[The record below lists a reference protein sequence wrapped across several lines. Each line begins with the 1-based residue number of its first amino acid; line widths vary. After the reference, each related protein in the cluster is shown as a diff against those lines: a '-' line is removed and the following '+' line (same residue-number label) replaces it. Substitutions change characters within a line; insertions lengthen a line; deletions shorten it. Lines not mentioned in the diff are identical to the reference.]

1 MSSQFAVGTTSNI
14 DATLNAILRRLDAI
28 ELKMEPLQPLQDQ
41 VATLETAVQDQ
52 ATQQQQLDAT
62 VNRLAKAQSARRATH
77 DYRSSRSSN
86 QVGTTAEPR
95 ARTSLLRPTSSNF
108 QNSMAPATPALA
120 QPLRALLPRASYAGE
135 PAGRVRRLLLAG

>member
-1 MSSQFAVGTTSNI
+1 MMSSQFAAGTTSNI

-62 VNRLAKAQSARRATH
+62 VNRLAKAQSDAR
-77 DYRSSRSSN
+77 
-86 QVGTTAEPR
+86 
-95 ARTSLLRPTSSNF
+95 
-108 QNSMAPATPALA
+108 
-120 QPLRALLPRASYAGE
+120 LP
-135 PAGRVRRLLLAG
+135 

>member
-1 MSSQFAVGTTSNI
+1 MMSSQFAAGTTSNI

-62 VNRLAKAQSARRATH
+62 VNRLAKAQSDA
-77 DYRSSRSSN
+77 
-86 QVGTTAEPR
+86 
-95 ARTSLLRPTSSNF
+95 
-108 QNSMAPATPALA
+108 
-120 QPLRALLPRASYAGE
+120 
-135 PAGRVRRLLLAG
+135 RLLQ

>member
-1 MSSQFAVGTTSNI
+1 MMSSQFAAGTTSNI

-62 VNRLAKAQSARRATH
+62 VNRLAKAQSDAR
-77 DYRSSRSSN
+77 
-86 QVGTTAEPR
+86 
-95 ARTSLLRPTSSNF
+95 
-108 QNSMAPATPALA
+108 
-120 QPLRALLPRASYAGE
+120 LPQ
-135 PAGRVRRLLLAG
+135 

>member
-1 MSSQFAVGTTSNI
+1 MMSSQFAAGTTSNI

-62 VNRLAKAQSARRATH
+62 VNWLAKAQSDAR
-77 DYRSSRSSN
+77 
-86 QVGTTAEPR
+86 
-95 ARTSLLRPTSSNF
+95 
-108 QNSMAPATPALA
+108 
-120 QPLRALLPRASYAGE
+120 LPQ
-135 PAGRVRRLLLAG
+135 